1 MPGSFS
7 KNKSP
12 VTAKENHSEEKE
24 RNAFKMM
31 AFIFIQ
37 KYWRH
42 HVSHQRKELEEKK
55 CNLAVGKDKVAYL
68 KQDVTR
74 AFREQ
79 YILEEL
85 PKS

>member
-1 MPGSFS
+1 MSAIKG
-7 KNKSP
+7 KNWK
-12 VTAKENHSEEKE
+12 K
-24 RNAFKMM
+24 
-31 AFIFIQ
+31 
-37 KYWRH
+37 
-42 HVSHQRKELEEKK
+42 KK